1 MSPKSNSL
9 YNCMENSFD
18 QTALAEWI
26 KLVDEEKTLQST
38 EGVSDENKKI
48 MNVRVIMAM
57 VNLLPGL
64 SDQEKADLIVSL
76 IKKEK
81 DTTHE
86 ANQTDQSHQ
95 TDQNESDPGNI

>member
-1 MSPKSNSL
+1 
-9 YNCMENSFD
+9 MENSFD

-38 EGVSDENKKI
+38 EGVSDKNKKI
-48 MNVRVIMAM
+48 MKVRVIVAM

-76 IKKEK
+76 IQKENVQEVTLE
-81 DTTHE
+81 DHE
-86 ANQTDQSHQ
+86 IS
-95 TDQNESDPGNI
+95 EDPGTSESESN